1 MVDGITAQLNPEK
14 ILQDFKS
21 SGVTYNL
28 GVRLSGKFKTAFP
41 DGKPA
46 SGDTNAP
53 AGAAPLKEGTA
64 ENTVYVFG
72 DVDMLANNFT
82 VQINPMF
89 RIATP
94 MNGNLSLLQNIVEQ
108 ASGDP
113 SLVGARSRASVRR
126 PFTVVQ
132 EMEAAARKSY
142 QAKIESLDA
151 KLQELQTKLSEMQ
164 VKKEGNSARLI
175 LSPEQQQALKNFTE
189 QQVNTRKELRVTRRN
204 LRQDVDA
211 LENRLKWLN
220 IAAMPILVAAVGITL
235 AVVRRRKMA
244 AR

>member
-1 MVDGITAQLNPEK
+1 
-14 ILQDFKS
+14 
-21 SGVTYNL
+21 
-28 GVRLSGKFKTAFP
+28 
-41 DGKPA
+41 
-46 SGDTNAP
+46 
-53 AGAAPLKEGTA
+53 
-64 ENTVYVFG
+64 
-72 DVDMLANNFT
+72 
-82 VQINPMF
+82 
-89 RIATP
+89 